1 MELLPK
7 VERCWTAKGRRL
19 KVPTLG
25 YTKRLNCF
33 ISLLWPPRRIL
44 WDCFKRRRNS
54 EFRRHLSHLVDYGR
68 RQGLK
73 KIILFVDHASAHKT
87 PQVKRFLK
95 EHPMLVI
102 KWLPKKDPNSNPTET
117 LVNRRLSAAVSVN
130 RCHADFPTLK
140 EKTTYFLRKYNST
153 YAT

>member
-7 VERCWTAKGRRL
+7 VERCWTAKGQRL

-33 ISLLWPPRRIL
+33 ISLCWPQRRIV
-44 WDCFKRRRNS
+44 WNCFKRRRNS
-54 EFRRHLSHLVDYGR
+54 EFRRHLSHLVADAR
-68 RQGLK
+68 RRGLK
-73 KIILFVDHASAHKT
+73 KIILFIDHASAHKT
-87 PQVKRFLK
+87 AQVKKFFK
-95 EHPMLVI
+95 DHPMLVP
-102 KWLPKKDPNSNPTET
+102 KFLPKKDPNSNPTEA

-130 RCHADFPTLK
+130 RCHADYPALK
-140 EKTTYFLRKYNST
+140 EKTRCFLRKYNPI

>member
-7 VERCWTAKGRRL
+7 VERCWTAHGRRL
-19 KVPTLG
+19 KVSILG

-33 ISLLWPPRRIL
+33 ISLCWPQRRIV
-44 WDCFKRRRNS
+44 WNCFKRRRNS
-54 EFRRHLSHLVDYGR
+54 EFRRHLSPLVNYGR

-73 KIILFVDHASAHKT
+73 KIMLFVDHASAHKT

-95 EHPMLVI
+95 EHPMLVL

-117 LVNRRLSAAVSVN
+117 LVNRRRSAAVSVN
-130 RCHADFPTLK
+130 RCHADYPALK
-140 EKTTYFLRKYNST
+140 EKTRCFLRKYNPN